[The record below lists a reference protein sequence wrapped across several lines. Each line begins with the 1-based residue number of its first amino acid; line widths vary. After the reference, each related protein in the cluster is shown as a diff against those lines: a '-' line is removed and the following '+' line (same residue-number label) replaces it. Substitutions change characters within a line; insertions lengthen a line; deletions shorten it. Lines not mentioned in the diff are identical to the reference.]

1 MKKFKLSILTGLLL
15 TSLGLGLASAQAQVS
30 EVTVATSGTSDIFS
44 QIMPSGEWTGIDGD
58 IWKEIDERTD
68 WEIEIKQ
75 VEFDGLIGELDTDRS
90 DVVSNHMEVTEAR
103 LERAIA
109 SQPYSSEETVW
120 VILEE
125 NVDEITGVE
134 ALEGKTVGVK
144 SGQAVQPIVVELS
157 EEHGFTVQ
165 TYQDNASMYNDLA
178 MGRIDAVAGMLSQI
192 NSNSEKL
199 EVEFT
204 NTGEPLLA
212 GNVAFFLQN
221 NEEGEALKAEL
232 DAVIQEML
240 DDGTIA
246 EITENWTGQ
255 DLTKAI
261 FTEDEA
267 NAESTDSED
276 ADDTEEVEESAE

>member
-221 NEEGEALKAEL
+221 NEEGEALKEEL

-261 FTEDEA
+261 SSNDENDEEVNELELDETEE
-267 NAESTDSED
+267 NSED
-276 ADDTEEVEESAE
+276 